1 LERHRQRLQAEKDG
15 VLIQTA
21 IKQIPLLVKFLAS
34 GFPALVLA
42 VVLNGVLVEKAKL
55 PIAAAYAI
63 VLVMQT
69 TINFF
74 LCRYWVFNA
83 AGGRKLASS
92 FTLFA
97 AGILVIRF
105 LDWMVYNFLVS
116 QIGLYFLVAQGLNV
130 LVFALVKFE
139 FSRRLF
145 AVKRSLQSVSKES
158 NTNTGYGNQRK

>member
-1 LERHRQRLQAEKDG
+1 M
-15 VLIQTA
+15 
-21 IKQIPLLVKFLAS
+21 KFLAS

-42 VVLNGVLVEKAKL
+42 LVLNGILVEKAKL

-69 TINFF
+69 TVNFF
-74 LCRYWVFNA
+74 LCRYWVFEGG
-83 AGGRKLASS
+83 GGRKIANS

-97 AGILVIRF
+97 TGILVIRF

-116 QIGLYFLVAQGLNV
+116 QMGLYFLAAQGVNV
-130 LVFALVKFE
+130 VVFALVKFE

-145 AVKRSLQSVSKES
+145 VDNGVLENGSNESK
-158 NTNTGYGNQRK
+158 

>member
-1 LERHRQRLQAEKDG
+1 M
-15 VLIQTA
+15 IQKA

-42 VVLNGVLVEKAKL
+42 LVLNGILVEKAKL

-69 TINFF
+69 TVNFF
-74 LCRYWVFNA
+74 LCRYWVFEGG
-83 AGGRKLASS
+83 GGRKIANS

-97 AGILVIRF
+97 TGILVIRF
-105 LDWMVYNFLVS
+105 LDWMFYNFLVS
-116 QIGLYFLVAQGLNV
+116 QMGFYFLAAQGVNV
-130 LVFALVKFE
+130 VVFALVKFE

-145 AVKRSLQSVSKES
+145 ADNGVLENGSNES
-158 NTNTGYGNQRK
+158 NSCYGKKR

>member
-1 LERHRQRLQAEKDG
+1 M
-15 VLIQTA
+15 IQKA

-42 VVLNGVLVEKAKL
+42 LVLNGILVEKAKL

-74 LCRYWVFNA
+74 LCRYWVFEGS
-83 AGGRKLASS
+83 GGRKIANS
-92 FTLFA
+92 FILFA
-97 AGILVIRF
+97 TGILVIRF
-105 LDWMVYNFLVS
+105 LDWMAYNFLVS
-116 QIGLYFLVAQGLNV
+116 RMGLYFLAAQGVNV
-130 LVFALVKFE
+130 VVFALVKFE

-145 AVKRSLQSVSKES
+145 AAKRVLENVSTES
-158 NTNTGYGNQRK
+158 N